1 MIAYLDLAGGLSG
14 DIFLACF
21 LDAGVEAAR
30 LEETLQA
37 LPLADWSLEVE
48 ETKVFSLAA
57 RRISFKTTPA
67 HEERTYFSIRD
78 KIIGPADL
86 PPAVKER
93 SLAALKALAEAE
105 ARVHGQPIE
114 KVHFH
119 EVGADDSI
127 LDLVGAAACLD
138 LAGVTELRASPVP
151 LSRGMGD
158 CRHGPMPLPAP
169 ATAELLR
176 GKPVVGGSSGE
187 ELITPTGAAILSW
200 AEGFGELP
208 LMTLAAIGS
217 GVGQRVPSRGLTRL
231 FLGRSRSGEAIGQRE
246 SVSVLRTTID
256 DMSPEIFGPLM
267 DRLLAAGA
275 FDVVFIPVQMKKNR
289 PGVRLEVLASPDRV
303 GELATM
309 ILEETTTLG
318 LRLATES
325 RLCLERRPGRV
336 EVDGAK
342 VGGKWIRRP
351 SGRLEFQP
359 EYADCQAL
367 AGATG
372 RPLRLIYELALR
384 AAAKDEGA

>member
-1 MIAYLDLAGGLSG
+1 
-14 DIFLACF
+14 
-21 LDAGVEAAR
+21 
-30 LEETLQA
+30 
-37 LPLADWSLEVE
+37 VE

-57 RRISFKTTPA
+57 RRVIFKTTPA

-93 SLAALKALAEAE
+93 SLAALKALALAE

-127 LDLVGAAACLD
+127 LDLVGAAACLE
-138 LAGVTELRASPVP
+138 LAQVEELRASPVP
-151 LSRGMGD
+151 LGRGMSA

-169 ATAELLR
+169 ATAELLK
-176 GKPVVGGSSGE
+176 GKPVVGGSSNE

-208 LMTLAAIGS
+208 LMTLAAIGA
-217 GVGQRVPSRGLTRL
+217 GLGQRVPSRGLTRL
-231 FLGRSRSGEAIGQRE
+231 FLGRSRSGEAIGRRE

-275 FDVVFIPVQMKKNR
+275 FDVVFAPVQMMKNR
-289 PGVRLEVLASPDRV
+289 PGVRLEVLAPPDRA
-303 GELATM
+303 GEMATM

-336 EVDGAK
+336 EVDGAE

-351 SGRLEFQP
+351 SGRWEFQP

-372 RPLRLIYELALR
+372 RPLRLIYDLALR
-384 AAAKDEGA
+384 AAAKGEGA